1 LDFGAANGR
10 KRLVRA
16 ILERF
21 CGETVD
27 VGAPLSRRA
36 VIGAGVAL
44 FVAACSKSRSTRSSA
59 TATTTAT
66 ATGGPTSLPPTPS
79 CGGGTQ
85 ATVAQTEGP
94 YFKPNSPEKANLA
107 ADVNKGTHLVVAGS
121 VLSTSCQPVSHA
133 LIDVWQADADGQYDN
148 AGNTLRGHLF
158 SDSSGHYRFV
168 TVVPGLY
175 PGRTRHIHVKVQAPN
190 GPVLTTQL
198 YFPGEPRN
206 AGDSIFQK
214 ELLMAVTNA
223 TGGSKDAT
231 FDFVVRTA

>member
-1 LDFGAANGR
+1 
-10 KRLVRA
+10 
-16 ILERF
+16 
-21 CGETVD
+21 
-27 VGAPLSRRA
+27 

-44 FVAACSKSRSTRSSA
+44 FAAACSKSRSTRSSA
-59 TATTTAT
+59 TATTATTAT
-66 ATGGPTSLPPTPS
+66 AATGAAGGPTSLPPTPS
-79 CGGGTQ
+79 CGPGTQ

-107 ADVNKGTHLVVAGS
+107 ADVNKGTQLVVAGS

-148 AGNTLRGHLF
+148 SGNTLRGHLF
-158 SDSSGHYRFV
+158 SDGSGHYRFV

-206 AGDSIFQK
+206 ASDSIFQK
-214 ELLMAVTNA
+214 ETLMAVTNA
-223 TGGSKDAT
+223 TGGGKDAT